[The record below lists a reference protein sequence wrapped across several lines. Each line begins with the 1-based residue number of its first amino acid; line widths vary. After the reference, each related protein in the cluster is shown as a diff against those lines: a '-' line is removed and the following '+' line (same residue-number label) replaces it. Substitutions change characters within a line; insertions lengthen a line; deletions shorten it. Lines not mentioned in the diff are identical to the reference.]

1 MCAFGHGKPG
11 KLNGR
16 PQRFPIRRP
25 EIRAASV
32 SRLPSSQ
39 VLVEKVSSFWFFPGG
54 NVSSD
59 RAVSALRCA
68 RSSGRFTR
76 LDSDLAEAISALRAV
91 FAERHVRAKFGKAEA
106 TTVEQLKAQLKLP
119 RRFREFLLAANPENV
134 ETRTPAERVKLISA
148 QRLAE
153 EQQGFA
159 VAESGALRSTAASNG
174 WRAGWIIIAH
184 SSLLGD
190 PYFLD
195 VSSPDAE
202 GDCPVYTAMSGTDT
216 WKPRLCASSFAM
228 FLRILAIGMDVAKG
242 FPEEDI
248 DMDDEQVFREA
259 LGPKIREYDP
269 AALKAG
275 HWT

>member
-1 MCAFGHGKPG
+1 
-11 KLNGR
+11 
-16 PQRFPIRRP
+16 
-25 EIRAASV
+25 
-32 SRLPSSQ
+32 
-39 VLVEKVSSFWFFPGG
+39 
-54 NVSSD
+54 
-59 RAVSALRCA
+59 
-68 RSSGRFTR
+68 
-76 LDSDLAEAISALRAV
+76 LDSDLAESISALQGA
-91 FAERHVRAKFGKAEA
+91 FAQRHVRAKFGKAEA
-106 TTVEQLKAQLKLP
+106 AAVDQLKAQLKLP
-119 RRFREFLLAANPENV
+119 RRFREFLLAANPEDV
-134 ETRTPAERVKLISA
+134 ETRTPAERVKLIPA
-148 QRLAE
+148 QRLLE
-153 EQQGFA
+153 EQKGFA
-159 VAESGALRSTAASNG
+159 LVEGGAPRSAIAPNG

-228 FLRILAIGMDVAKG
+228 FLRILAIGMEVAKG